1 MLKRI
6 SAVVLL
12 AAVVAMGFPAI
23 GGSRG
28 FYRVTDT
35 KSDGYG
41 MLSLSLHN
49 TFQRMNVGGTDFYQ
63 LGLRGGVTYAPLD
76 WMEFWVSPTYGVW
89 TEDFGFGNMR
99 TGFYDTKFGLKASVI
114 GIPVFK
120 FGAMG
125 VGSFSTLNDQFG
137 LTPAGV
143 TPGFGF
149 GGGLLLGFDFK
160 DVSIA
165 APFNLV
171 LNLGYLGNT
180 GAGVGDSLAMCL
192 GLELPAKTYAV
203 TLEATTTQGMSS
215 LFNLDSNSIRIT
227 PGIKF
232 TFPFGV
238 GLDLGLD
245 IAFGSDNF
253 GNPIPTFQGIFGINF
268 VSPFLRPSPPPVGV
282 IAGSVRDDISGNP
295 IAARVSFVDTM
306 IKIPAVITDA
316 ATGVYEFKDVPVG
329 VVTIK
334 IQAEGYRETSIP
346 VVVKENE
353 TSTQDITLMPKQTY
367 GSVTGVVKDAKTG
380 RPVVATVTLK
390 GLSRPAVKTDG
401 NGYYRI
407 DSIPTGVASI
417 EASAPEFMPTISTI
431 QIEVNKT
438 ATLDLT
444 LKTTKVVG
452 QLLGQIKD
460 RKTEEPV
467 SGTVTFPDTDIKP
480 VKSDPA
486 TGVFKAE
493 LPAGTYAIVVSAEG
507 YIDQPSPLVIVEDQV
522 TEKEFKLVKKGMTF
536 TLRGIYFDYDKA
548 TIKPESYPVLDEA
561 AKILKE
567 NPSIRVEIQGH
578 TDSDGSDEYNQ
589 KLSEARAASVVSYFV
604 MQHAIDAKRLVA
616 RGYGESMPVA
626 SNASEAGKELNRR
639 VEFVILGE
647 I

>member
-1 MLKRI
+1 MVKRI
-6 SAVVLL
+6 FALL
-12 AAVVAMGFPAI
+12 LLGSVMAFGFPAI

-28 FYRVTDT
+28 FYRITDT

-49 TFQRMNVGGTDFYQ
+49 TFQRMDVGGTNFYQ
-63 LGLRGGVTYAPLD
+63 LGLNGGVTYAPLD
-76 WMEFWVSPTYGVW
+76 WMEFWVSPSYGVW

-120 FGAMG
+120 FGVMG
-125 VGSFSTLNDQFG
+125 LGNIHTLNDQFG
-137 LTPAGV
+137 LIPSTV
-143 TPGFGF
+143 TPGFGY
-149 GGGLLLGFDFK
+149 GGGLLLGLDFK

-171 LNLGYLGNT
+171 FNVGYLGNT
-180 GAGVGDSLAMCL
+180 GTGVGDSLALGL

-203 TLEATTTQGMSS
+203 TLEATTTQGTNS
-215 LFNLDSNSIRIT
+215 LFDFTQNSVRFT

-245 IAFGSDNF
+245 IGFGAN
-253 GNPIPTFQGIFGINF
+253 IPTFQGIFGINF

-282 IAGSVRDDISGNP
+282 IAGSVRDDVTGSP
-295 IAARVSFVDTM
+295 LAAKISFVDTM
-306 IKIPAVITDA
+306 IKIAPMTTDA
-316 ATGVYEFKDVPVG
+316 ATGVYEFRDVPVG

-334 IQAEGYRETSIP
+334 IEAPGYRETSIP

-353 TSTQDITLMPKQTY
+353 TSTQDVTLMPKQTY

-380 RPVVATVTLK
+380 KLVVATITLK
-390 GLSRPAVKTDG
+390 GLSRPPVKTDA
-401 NGYYRI
+401 NGFYRI

-417 EASAPEFMPTISTI
+417 EASAPEFVASVSTV

-438 ATLDLT
+438 ATLDFSLRT
-444 LKTTKVVG
+444 SKVEG
-452 QLLGQIKD
+452 QLLGIIKD
-460 RKTEEPV
+460 RKTEQPV
-467 SGTVTFPDTDIKP
+467 AGTVTFQGAGIAP
-480 VKSDPA
+480 VKADAA
-486 TGVFKAE
+486 TGVFKAT
-493 LPAGTYAIVVSAEG
+493 LPAGTYAIIVSAEG
-507 YIDQPSPLVIVEDQV
+507 YIDQPSPLVISEDQV
-522 TEKEFKLVKKGMTF
+522 TEKEFLLVKKGMTF
-536 TLRGIYFDYDKA
+536 TLRGIYFDVDKA

-589 KLSEARAASVVSYFV
+589 KLSEARAASVVNYFV
-604 MQHAIDAKRLVA
+604 MQHGIDSRRLVSK
-616 RGYGESMPVA
+616 GYGESLPVA
-626 SNASEAGKELNRR
+626 SNATESGKELNRR